1 MSSEKVYQLEY
12 LPAAR
17 YDMAEIV
24 RYISRTLLNRQAA
37 EALAERFVSSAER
50 VGENPYIAAVY
61 YPAKPLSHDYRIV
74 MVENYC
80 MFYWVDELEKKVTIA
95 RVLYARRNSVSTLDI
110 H

>member
-50 VGENPYIAAVY
+50 VGENPPHIAAVY
-61 YPAKPLSHDYRIV
+61 YPAKPLSHDYRMV
-74 MVENYC
+74 MVEHYC
-80 MFYWVDELEKKVTIA
+80 MFYWVDELEKKK
-95 RVLYARRNSVSTLDI
+95 
-110 H
+110 